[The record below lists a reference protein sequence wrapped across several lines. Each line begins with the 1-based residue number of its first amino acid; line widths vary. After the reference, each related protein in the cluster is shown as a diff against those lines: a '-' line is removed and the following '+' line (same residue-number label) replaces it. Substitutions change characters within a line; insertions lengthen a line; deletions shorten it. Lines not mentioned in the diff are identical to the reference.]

1 VPLCLVSLCE
11 AGARPERRTWLQMLP
26 TSWHFRLGLG
36 DNVLLQAACIYGV
49 VILLGLAAVVC
60 SAALSP
66 GSSKLKVDGQP
77 PQPPTDFALPETVAP
92 RR

>member
-1 VPLCLVSLCE
+1 
-11 AGARPERRTWLQMLP
+11 
-26 TSWHFRLGLG
+26 
-36 DNVLLQAACIYGV
+36 VLLQAACIYGV